1 MNVDF
6 SKDFEKSVRK
16 LSGKILLS
24 VKEVIQ
30 EVIDAKDLDD
40 ITDCIRLTGYDYV
53 YRIRIGDYRV
63 FFVFHVQIIGDTVM
77 FEYLVSRG
85 EAYNKKIQQKLR
97 RKDK

>member
-1 MNVDF
+1 M
-6 SKDFEKSVRK
+6 
-16 LSGKILLS
+16 IM
-24 VKEVIQ
+24 
-30 EVIDAKDLDD
+30 
-40 ITDCIRLTGYDYV
+40 
-53 YRIRIGDYRV
+53 YRIRIGDYRA

>member
-40 ITDCIRLTGYDYV
+40 ITHCIRLTGYDYV
-53 YRIRIGDYRV
+53 YRIRIGYYRA

>member
-53 YRIRIGDYRV
+53 SDQHRGLTS
-63 FFVFHVQIIGDTVM
+63 F
-77 FEYLVSRG
+77 LCVSR
-85 EAYNKKIQQKLR
+85 
-97 RKDK
+97 

>member
-1 MNVDF
+1 M
-6 SKDFEKSVRK
+6 
-16 LSGKILLS
+16 IM
-24 VKEVIQ
+24 
-30 EVIDAKDLDD
+30 
-40 ITDCIRLTGYDYV
+40 

>member
-16 LSGKILLS
+16 LSGKMLSS

-40 ITDCIRLTGYDYV
+40 ITNCIRLTGYDYV
-53 YRIRIGDYRV
+53 YRIRIGDYRF
-63 FFVFHVQIIGDTVM
+63 FFVFHIQIIGDTVM

-85 EAYNKKIQQKLR
+85 EAYNKKMEQKLR
-97 RKDK
+97 RKNK